1 MSKIK
6 SFGAPKLIL
15 PTFLLSAG
23 LLSTVLFPARPSGA
37 VSSSSAGTELGAT
50 VVEYIRLA
58 LDTDNIA
65 LTDGTDTVITPSAS
79 GTLATGNLNLAVTT
93 NTTKGFSIS
102 IYTQDDTTAMTNLN
116 PSVST
121 SIASVAGAS
130 GYDAASGIASLATDT
145 WGFRKKTGTDTY
157 GNWFG
162 VGADAAHATVIENTN
177 SSSSEYCSTLEYPLE
192 NSGCATNT
200 YAEHSLN
207 FGANLTSALPAGTY
221 ANNVIISAVAKSEG
235 QTYSVSFD
243 SNGGQ
248 NTMGSRTI
256 VAGSTFTLPGTTNVT
271 KPGYTLSGF
280 AFTAGATTPAYT
292 PNQTVTV
299 ADFLA
304 AATAAGQTPDS
315 GITLYLI
322 WKESLVAMQDFD
334 CSSLSANEIT
344 TLADNRDNHEYKVKK
359 LPDGKCWMIQ
369 NLTLSATDLVTE
381 GKALTSANTNIPAS
395 DTSSYYIPPRNT
407 RYDTADSITNSA
419 VATASA
425 TVDFSSGNSNQ
436 PQVAYKAKG
445 DTNHNTGNALPEDT
459 AWYPF
464 YTATLG
470 FSYYGDDKSSGSSP
484 RDICPKGWRLPWTSD
499 SGSTSTGTG
508 DLYTLALSY
517 NNSSSVWT
525 DYITPGSSSSNNPY
539 TSNATV
545 RQNMIYGDSGSLDPT
560 LEDNGAAGFTYA
572 GSYGGTALYSVGRG
586 LHYWSSSVN
595 DSYYG
600 YSLYFGYDPFS
611 GTSDMY
617 PQSGGSKNNGF
628 AVRCVTGS

>member
-65 LTDGTDTVITPSAS
+65 LTDGADTVITPSAS

-162 VGADAAHATVIENTN
+162 VGADAAHGVVIENTN
-177 SSSSEYCSTLEYPLE
+177 SSSSEYCSSLAYPLE
-192 NSGCATNT
+192 DSGCSASS
-200 YAEHSLN
+200 YAEHTLN

-235 QTYSVSFD
+235 ATYSVAFD

-256 VAGSTFTLPGTTNVT
+256 VAGSTFTLPETTNAT
-271 KPGYTLSGF
+271 KPGYVLSGF

-322 WKESLVAMQDFD
+322 WDKPLVAMQDFD
-334 CSSLSANEIT
+334 CS
-344 TLADNRDNHEYKVKK
+344 TLESQKIVTLVDNRDNHEYKVKK

-381 GKALTSANTNIPAS
+381 GKALTSANTNIPSS
-395 DTSSYYIPPRNT
+395 DTNSYYITPKNA
-407 RYDTADSITNSA
+407 RYTSTGSFNNSA
-419 VATASA
+419 VASASA
-425 TVDFSSGNSNQ
+425 SVDFSSSYPNYIQIGYRDKNTTDN
-436 PQVAYKAKG
+436 
-445 DTNHNTGNALPEDT
+445 NTGNPVPEDT
-459 AWYPF
+459 AYYNF

-470 FSYYGDDKSSGSSP
+470 YSYYGDGKTSGSSTM
-484 RDICPKGWRLPWTSD
+484 DICPKGWRLPWVSD
-499 SGSTSTGTG
+499 SGSTASTSG
-508 DLYTLALSY
+508 YFQTLMKAY
-517 NNSSSVWT
+517 NPSASWTNSNT
-525 DYITPGSSSSNNPY
+525 AYNYY
-539 TSNATV
+539 TSDTTI
-545 RQNMIYGDSGSLDPT
+545 RKNMILGDSGSLDPT

-572 GSYGGTALYSVGRG
+572 GLYHGTTLSNVGTSG
-586 LHYWSSSVN
+586 YYWSSSVYN
-595 DSYYG
+595 SLSS
-600 YSLYFGYDPFS
+600 YSLYFV
-611 GTSDMY
+611 TSNVY
-617 PQSGGSKNNGF
+617 PQNDYYKNYGL